1 MFVTRFAPSPT
12 GPLHLG
18 HAYSAILAHDMAR
31 ANGGRFLL
39 RMEDTDLDRCRPEW
53 DALIQEDLAWLG
65 LTWDG
70 PIHRQSQHIDRYN
83 TRLEALADTGLLYP
97 CSCTRSDIR
106 AALAAPQEGVAF
118 AVYPGTCRHRS
129 MASRQPGDALRL
141 NLAAALQTDFFKEI
155 GPEPS
160 KAPRRN
166 FRKFRPPAPGF
177 RDTGP
182 AHAGFHP
189 IDRAQAIARIGDVVL
204 SRKGEDIVAYF
215 LASAFDDADQGITH
229 VIRGEDL
236 FDFTPVQVILQRLF
250 GLPTPV
256 YHHHRLIRDD
266 QGKRLAKRD
275 DARALSKYR
284 AEGATPADI
293 RRLIGLPNPERPRP
307 SHRFHAPRQA
317 VHAWTGAMI
326 STSSPSRTAV

>member
-31 ANGGRFLL
+31 TQGGRFLL

-53 DALIQEDLAWLG
+53 DALIQADLAWLG
-65 LTWDG
+65 LAWDG
-70 PIHRQSQHIDRYN
+70 PIHRQADHLESYN
-83 TRLEALADTGLLYP
+83 ARLQPLERLGLLYP

-118 AVYPGTCRHRS
+118 NLYPGTCRARS

-141 NLAAALQTDFFKEI
+141 DLAAAFAALAQPQST
-155 GPEPS
+155 
-160 KAPRRN
+160 
-166 FRKFRPPAPGF
+166 RPLPPPDGGREGEGGKDAEGGAPAPALAF
-177 RDTGP
+177 TETGP
-182 AHAGFHP
+182 AHPGTHV
-189 IDRAQAIARIGDVVL
+189 IDPAEAQARIGDVVL

-215 LASAFDDADQGITH
+215 LASALDDADHGVTH

-236 FDFTPVQVILQRLF
+236 FDFTPVQVILQRLL
-250 GLPTPV
+250 GLPTPL

-293 RRLIGLPNPERPRP
+293 RRLLGLPIP
-307 SHRFHAPRQA
+307 
-317 VHAWTGAMI
+317 
-326 STSSPSRTAV
+326 